1 MSIKNKEVEKLRP
14 EFECSIE
21 EYKKSLQ
28 KIKTG
33 RASVGLV
40 EDVKV
45 DYFGVKTPLMH
56 MATINVPD
64 AKTIEIT
71 PWDKSQLSAVEKA
84 IQDSDMGFNPSND
97 GNAVRII
104 MPAMT
109 EERRNEMVKTLGQK
123 TEEARIRLRK
133 IREKCWQE
141 TQEKEREGEISE
153 DEKFAVKDDLQEI
166 MDEYNQKLEE
176 IEEKK
181 EKEIRQV

>member
-1 MSIKNKEVEKLRP
+1 
-14 EFECSIE
+14 
-21 EYKKSLQ
+21 
-28 KIKTG
+28 
-33 RASVGLV
+33 
-40 EDVKV
+40 
-45 DYFGVKTPLMH
+45 
-56 MATINVPD
+56 
-64 AKTIEIT
+64 
-71 PWDKSQLSAVEKA
+71 VEKA

>member
-14 EFECSIE
+14 QFDQAIE
-21 EYKKSLQ
+21 DYKKSIQ

-33 RASVGLV
+33 RANAGLV

-45 DYFGVKTPLMH
+45 DYFGAKTPLMH

-71 PWDKSQLSAVEKA
+71 PWDKSQVSSIEKA
-84 IQDSDMGFNPSND
+84 IQDSGMGFNPSND
-97 GNAVRII
+97 GSIIRII
-104 MPAMT
+104 MPTMT
-109 EERRNEMVKTLGQK
+109 EERRDEMVKALGKK

-133 IREKCWQE
+133 IRENFWHE
-141 TQEKEREGEISE
+141 TQEKEKEGEISE
-153 DEKFAVKDDLQEI
+153 DDKFAIKDDLQKI
-166 MDEYNQKLEE
+166 IDEYNQKVEE